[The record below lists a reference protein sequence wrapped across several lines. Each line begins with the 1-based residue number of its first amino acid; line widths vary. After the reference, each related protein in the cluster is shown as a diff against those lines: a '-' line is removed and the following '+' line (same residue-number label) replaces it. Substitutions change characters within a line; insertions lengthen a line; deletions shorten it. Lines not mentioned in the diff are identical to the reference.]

1 MAVEQI
7 ATAESAPDHFAPE
20 EVALHARDVQFDFSN
35 SSLAWIEGDPYGSHV
50 ISSLNLLLPTGERW
64 FCKNFT
70 EAMGYVKDERLREEM
85 IGFMGQEAVHAKS
98 HDKALPEFLLRH
110 GIDTAPF
117 IDQVEWFF
125 GRISER
131 LDTVYPAPSRG
142 AAEVSVEIIAGL
154 EHFFAALGN
163 WVLNNKWDE
172 LGADPVIKDL
182 FRWHGAE
189 EVEHRHVAYNVAGY
203 FSRGYL
209 RHMVASVVATVLL
222 VLLVARGTK
231 FLVRNDPSLPN
242 LGYLRLI
249 WKARQAGKRGSI
261 PSFRFL
267 LVTTLRLFKP
277 NYSPEAEGNTAQAI
291 AYLATSPAAREIHG

>member
-1 MAVEQI
+1 MAVEKV
-7 ATAESAPDHFAPE
+7 ATAGAAPDHFAPE

-64 FCKNFT
+64 FCKNFA
-70 EAMGYVKDERLREEM
+70 EAMRYVKDERLREEM

-98 HDKALPEFLLRH
+98 HDKALPEFLLRN
-110 GIDTAPF
+110 GIDPAPF
-117 IDQVEWFF
+117 VNQVEWIF

-131 LDTVYPAPSRG
+131 LETVYPAPSRG
-142 AAEVSVEIIAGL
+142 ATEVSIEIIAGL

-172 LGADPVIKDL
+172 LGVDPVIKDL

-189 EVEHRHVAYNVAGY
+189 EVEHRHVAHNVARY
-203 FSRGYL
+203 FSKGYV
-209 RHMVASVVATVLL
+209 RHVVASVLATVLL
-222 VLLVARGTK
+222 ILLVGRGAK
-231 FLVRNDPSLPN
+231 FLVRNDPSLPDI
-242 LGYLRLI
+242 GYFRLI
-249 WKARQAGKRGSI
+249 WKARQAGRRGST
-261 PSFRFL
+261 PSFRLL
-267 LVTTLRLFKP
+267 LVTMLRLFKP
-277 NYSPEAEGNTAQAI
+277 HYSPEAEGNTAQAI